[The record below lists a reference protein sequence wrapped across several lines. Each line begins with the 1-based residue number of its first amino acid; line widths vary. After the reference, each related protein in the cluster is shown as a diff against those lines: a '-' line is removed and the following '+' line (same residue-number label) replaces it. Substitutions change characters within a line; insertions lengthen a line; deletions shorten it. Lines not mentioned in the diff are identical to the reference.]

1 MVPYVLEVEAHWTKK
16 GRGCADGCKK
26 RPYMQK
32 EETIMPT
39 VAAKS
44 LFKSPTMDAYM
55 RQDTVATNNPIA
67 FTQSDTV
74 GMSV

>member
-1 MVPYVLEVEAHWTKK
+1 
-16 GRGCADGCKK
+16 
-26 RPYMQK
+26 
-32 EETIMPT
+32 MPT